1 MCCVKA
7 FVVIQKST
15 RQQPAPTICA
25 SRHLAARA
33 CVRRVPGQRH
43 GRRGPH
49 GGGARKRALSST
61 HFLKDMALLI
71 THVMRRPSHVLGMVW
86 GKRGCSTRAR
96 GGASHSWTTARA
108 RGECTLGPH
117 SRPGST
123 VTLWRRRLSK
133 GDDRQQR
140 EQYLQPDEGDRDRI
154 QHLQHAGAKVRSRGS
169 PVGPRRSGAGGA
181 RIRIRGRDAPDRHAS
196 RRSAGAGSRR

>member
-1 MCCVKA
+1 MCESVRRNSKKA
-7 FVVIQKST
+7 HCPHNNNM
-15 RQQPAPTICA
+15 REPPT
-25 SRHLAARA
+25 SHLAGRWRVRAR
-33 CVRRVPGQRH
+33 CGH
-43 GRRGPH
+43 GADGRWAARG
-49 GGGARKRALSST
+49 GTEKRALSST

-86 GKRGCSTRAR
+86 GKRACSTRAR

-117 SRPGST
+117 SRPGSI

>member
-1 MCCVKA
+1 MCESVRRNSKKA
-7 FVVIQKST
+7 HCPHNNNM
-15 RQQPAPTICA
+15 REPPT
-25 SRHLAARA
+25 SHLANSPRPRQTQTEMRNA
-33 CVRRVPGQRH
+33 GH
-43 GRRGPH
+43 
-49 GGGARKRALSST
+49 SST

-86 GKRGCSTRAR
+86 GKRACSTRAR

-117 SRPGST
+117 SRPGSI